1 MRILFLSRWY
11 PFPPDNGSKI
21 RISNLLRYLSEQ
33 NEIDLI
39 SFSSEDISADR
50 ILVAKKY
57 CQNVTVINYR
67 DFNPYHWKALSGF
80 FSKKPRSMVYTH
92 NAAMQQCVENALD
105 NNHYEVVVA
114 SQLDM
119 LPYIEK
125 VKGPSKF
132 LEELELTPF
141 YEQIEKERTS
151 LGKLRRELAWKKLIS
166 YIEAAT
172 KDFLGVTV
180 VSEKEK
186 TIVVR
191 SLPQLQNVKVVPN
204 TVDFEENAA
213 YRDTKKTVF
222 PSLIFNGA
230 LSFYVNLDAMKYFIH
245 DVFPVIQKKIPDVKL
260 FITGSLSG
268 VDVSEF
274 AENDG
279 VIFTGYLKD
288 IQKAVAESW
297 VCIVPIRLGGGTRL
311 KILEALSLHTPVVAT
326 SKGAEGLDLIS
337 GQDFLAGDSPGE
349 FAEQV
354 VKLIQDKDIRN
365 ELSEAGYAS
374 GKERYD
380 WRFAGGLLEDF
391 ICRTSGTN

>member
-50 ILVAKKY
+50 ILIAKKY
-57 CQNVTVINYR
+57 CQNVTVMNYR

-92 NAAMQQCVENALD
+92 NAAMQKCVESALD
-105 NNHYEVVVA
+105 NNRYEVVVA

-125 VKGPSKF
+125 LKGASKF

-337 GQDFLAGDSPGE
+337 GQDFLTGDSPGE

-354 VKLIQDKDIRN
+354 IKLIQDKDIRN
-365 ELSEAGYAS
+365 GLSEAGYVS